1 MAGRSLGSVTE
12 RATTDG
18 RADIP
23 ADMRPTDDDPFE
35 LWHRWL
41 ADAVA
46 AEMAEPTAA
55 VVSTVDET
63 GAPDAR
69 FVLVREVDADGFV
82 FYTNL
87 QSAKS
92 RQLAHEPRASLVFGW
107 LAMQRSVRV
116 RGRVALVDGAR
127 ADAYWNGR
135 PRGSQL
141 SAWASAQSNEVD
153 RRRVLEPA
161 VAELDDRYTGTSLPR
176 PDFWGGWKLTA
187 ESIEFWHGRPNRLHD
202 RIIWRM
208 SPRVAGAPPMPQWTW
223 ARLAP

>member
-1 MAGRSLGSVTE
+1 VKE
-12 RATTDG
+12 RD

-23 ADMRPTDDDPFE
+23 ADMRPAAADPFE

-46 AEMAEPTAA
+46 AEVPEPTAA
-55 VVSTVDET
+55 VVATVDDK

-69 FVLVREVDADGFV
+69 FVLVREVDTDGFV

-92 RQLAHEPRASLVFGW
+92 RQLAHESRASLVFGW
-107 LAMQRSVRV
+107 LALQRSVRV
-116 RGRVALVDGAR
+116 RGRVALVEGAR
-127 ADAYWNGR
+127 ADAYWAGR

-141 SAWASAQSNEVD
+141 SAWASPQSDEID
-153 RRRVLEPA
+153 RREVLER
-161 VAELDDRYTGTSLPR
+161 VVTELDGRYADASPPR
-176 PDFWGGWKLTA
+176 PDFWSGWKLTA

-202 RIIWRM
+202 RIVWR
-208 SPRVAGAPPMPQWTW
+208 VDKTGEWTW